1 VFNLK
6 WGGAAGIFAFVLSLV
21 IGLFSGT
28 GLFALIRALI
38 FGTLFFLLG
47 CGAYW
52 LVSRFLSDLIEGDGE
67 EVPENALGS
76 AVDISL
82 EDEALPLAA
91 GERALRENTLDQNG
105 EDGYTEKGIVE
116 NEPALPEN
124 GGGAALPAGGTVA
137 VPGAASGGEVDEL
150 PDMDAMVAA
159 FIAPGD
165 GEAPATEDQGPAESL
180 FISPSGASRGNPKA
194 RDLVEGFKTNDMA
207 SAIQT
212 ILKREK
218 G

>member
-6 WGGAAGIFAFVLSLV
+6 WGAAAGIFAFLLSLV

-28 GLFALIRALI
+28 GLFALIRAAL
-38 FGTLFFLLG
+38 FGALFFLLG

-67 EVPENALGS
+67 GVPENALGS
-76 AVDISL
+76 TVDISL
-82 EDEALPLAA
+82 EGGDFPPAA
-91 GERALRENTLDQNG
+91 GALGENTLDQNG
-105 EDGYTEKGIVE
+105 EDGYTEKGMVE
-116 NEPALPEN
+116 NEPPPPDR
-124 GGGAALPAGGTVA
+124 GGAAMAALPGTVA
-137 VPGAASGGEVDEL
+137 VPGAAAGSEVDEL
-150 PDMDAMVAA
+150 PDLDAMAAA
-159 FIAPGD
+159 FIAPGED
-165 GEAPATEDQGPAESL
+165 EAPAGEDPDPGESL
-180 FISPSGASRGNPKA
+180 LLSPSGVSGGDKKA
-194 RDLVEGFKTNDMA
+194 RGLAEEFKTNDMA